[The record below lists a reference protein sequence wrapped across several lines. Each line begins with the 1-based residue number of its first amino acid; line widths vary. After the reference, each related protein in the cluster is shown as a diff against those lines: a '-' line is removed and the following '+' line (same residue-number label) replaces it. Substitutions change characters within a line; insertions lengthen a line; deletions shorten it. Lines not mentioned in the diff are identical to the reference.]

1 MASLADL
8 GSVPG
13 DRVGRMPPQSTGDLR
28 VCGPGRSE
36 SLPSSFRVEKGF
48 STRHTKQGQWS
59 MVPEGQSN
67 RPGF

>member
-1 MASLADL
+1 MASLADP

-28 VCGPGRSE
+28 VCGPVRSKT
-36 SLPSSFRVEKGF
+36 LPGSFRVEKGLP
-48 STRHTKQGQWS
+48 TRHTKKEQWS
-59 MVPEGQSN
+59 MVRAGQSN